1 MVFLNTSQPSMQGET
16 TMSDP
21 KEFRLSRR
29 QLIQA
34 GVATGV
40 AVTMGGQALAAAA
53 NTASRSAPILRS
65 IPSTGEKIPV
75 IGVGTNAF
83 GVTGAEELA
92 ELRKALQA
100 MPTLGGTVIDTAQA
114 YGSSEEVIGK
124 LLADLGNRDK
134 FFLATKTPLAGD
146 ITGGA
151 AVLDRSFRRLQVSRI
166 DLLQIH
172 NVYGL
177 EELMPHFR
185 DYKAAGKIRYIGIST
200 SVDRQYE
207 QMRDALNKHKFDFMQ
222 IDYSIG
228 DRSAADN
235 LLPMAQDKGIAV
247 LNNVPFGGRGRS
259 YFPRV
264 AGKPLPDFAKEFDAT
279 TWAQFFLKYNVSH
292 PAITA
297 AIPGTTT
304 LAYMEDNQ
312 AAGRG
317 RLPDAALRKKMEEY
331 WDALPA

>member
-1 MVFLNTSQPSMQGET
+1 MN
-16 TMSDP
+16 DP
-21 KEFRLSRR
+21 QDFSFSRR
-29 QLIQA
+29 RVLQAGMAA
-34 GVATGV
+34 GVAATLGSS
-40 AVTMGGQALAAAA
+40 LATAA
-53 NTASRSAPILRS
+53 SAPAKPGVLMRA
-65 IPSTGEKIPV
+65 IPSTGEKIPAV
-75 IGVGTNAF
+75 GVGTNAY
-83 GVTGAEELA
+83 GVTSAEELA
-92 ELRKALQA
+92 ELRKVLQA
-100 MPTLGGTVIDTAQA
+100 MPGLGGSLIDTAQA

-146 ITGGA
+146 ISGGA

-177 EELMPHFR
+177 DELMPHFL

-207 QMRDALNKHKFDFMQ
+207 QMQAALAKHKFDFMQ

-228 DRSAADN
+228 DRSAADT

-247 LNNVPFGGRGRS
+247 INNVPFGGRGRS

-264 AGKPLPDFAKEFDAT
+264 AGKALPDFAKDFDAT
-279 TWAQFFLKYNVSH
+279 TWAQFFLKFILAH
-292 PAITA
+292 PAVTA
-297 AIPGTTT
+297 VTPATSQAKNM
-304 LAYMEDNQ
+304 LDNI
-312 AAGRG
+312 GGGIG
-317 RLPDAALRKKMEEY
+317 RLPTPAHVKQIIEFV
-331 WDALPA
+331 DALPALPGR